1 MLFELS
7 LVAIA
12 VILIW
17 VIVAFRGWK
26 QKITSTLHKRSEIAS
41 TSMGE
46 IEYALK
52 GNGPVVLMLHGA
64 PGGYDQG
71 LLDVDMWGNEG
82 FSLLTIS
89 RPGYLRTPLRT
100 GQTFQEQADAIT
112 ALLDTLGISKVVIVA
127 ASAGGP
133 TALHFALRYPDRVHA
148 LVLVAAVSQEYTVKE
163 NQMHSLL
170 GRILMSNT
178 IADFGVWLYDI
189 LTRYWTSMSLKQMF
203 KENVTL
209 EPEELDEYVD
219 EVMAIPEQVAWYKR
233 FVRTTCPM
241 SLRNG
246 GLNND
251 LEQLGQVSF
260 DNLDV
265 IECPTLVV
273 HGTADGE
280 VSYSNAEF
288 SASSIPNARLYS
300 LEDVGH
306 VARLG
311 EHVSEMNSKI
321 LEFLRE
327 SVR

>member
-1 MLFELS
+1 MLVEIT
-7 LVAIA
+7 LVFLL
-12 VILIW
+12 VILVW
-17 VIVAFRGWK
+17 TVISFRGWK
-26 QKITSTLHKRSEIAS
+26 RKITNTLREESEVAN
-41 TSMGE
+41 TARGK
-46 IEYALK
+46 IEYALQ

-71 LLDVDMWGNEG
+71 SLDMDMWVNEG

-89 RPGYLRTPLRT
+89 RPGYLRTPLST
-100 GQTFQEQADAIT
+100 GKTFQEQADAIS
-112 ALLDTLGISKVVIVA
+112 ALLDALGISKVAIVA

-133 TALHFALRYPDRVHA
+133 VALHFALHHPDRISA
-148 LVLVAAVSQEYTVKE
+148 LVLMAAASQQYTVEE

-170 GRILMSNT
+170 GRILMSDT

-203 KENVTL
+203 NENVTL

-219 EVMAIPEQVAWYKR
+219 EVMAIPEEVAWYKR

-241 SLRNG
+241 SLRNA

-273 HGTADGE
+273 HGTADGD
-280 VSYSNAEF
+280 VSYTNAEF
-288 SASSIPNARLYS
+288 SASSIPDARLYS
-300 LEDVGH
+300 LDGVGH
-306 VARLG
+306 IVGLG
-311 EHVSEMNSKI
+311 EHVPEMNSEI
-321 LEFLRE
+321 LEFLGE
-327 SVR
+327 SM

>member
-1 MLFELS
+1 MLLEVS
-7 LVAIA
+7 LVLIV
-12 VILIW
+12 VILVWI
-17 VIVAFRGWK
+17 IISFRGWK
-26 QKITSTLHKRSEIAS
+26 RNIINSLKEGSRVANTST
-41 TSMGE
+41 GE
-46 IEYALK
+46 IEYALN
-52 GNGPVVLMLHGA
+52 GDGPVVLMLHGA

-71 LLDVDMWGNEG
+71 SLDMDMWVNEG
-82 FSLLTIS
+82 FSLLAIS
-89 RPGYLRTPLRT
+89 RSGYLRTPLRT
-100 GQTFQEQADAIT
+100 GKTFEAQADAIN
-112 ALLDTLGISKVVIVA
+112 ALLDTLGISKVAIVA

-133 TALHFALRYPDRVHA
+133 IALHFALRHPDRVDA

-170 GRILMSNT
+170 GRILMSDT

-241 SLRNG
+241 SLRNA

-273 HGTADGE
+273 HGTADGD
-280 VSYSNAEF
+280 VAYTNAEF
-288 SASSIPNARLYS
+288 LASSIPNARLYS
-300 LEDVGH
+300 LDGVGH
-306 VARLG
+306 IVWLG
-311 EHVSEMNSKI
+311 EHVPEMNSEI

-327 SVR
+327 ST